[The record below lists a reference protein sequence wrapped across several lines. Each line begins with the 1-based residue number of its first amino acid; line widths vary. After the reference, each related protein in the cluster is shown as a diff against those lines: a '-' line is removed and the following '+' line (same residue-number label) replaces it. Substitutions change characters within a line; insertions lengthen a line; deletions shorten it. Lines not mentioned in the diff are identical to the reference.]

1 MLHNPPHRRAFVAW
15 VRNRHVVAVDYDAME
30 AEVGRLEAQLTELA
44 RLMTPATTTEDRG
57 NGDRY

>member
-30 AEVGRLEAQLTELA
+30 AEVGRLEAQLTE
-44 RLMTPATTTEDRG
+44 PHSPGFRG
-57 NGDRY
+57 NVLSPA